1 MKATVSRG
9 LAASVLVALCNDVR
23 TAAVGEAWS
32 DTNAIVLTWHLAGRG
47 RMGAL
52 VPGQSR
58 ATHIPADRIPSA
70 AIVLMQRPIEAERD
84 GERSQLRAVARDAR
98 VDPGT
103 GVTEKILQLVRAG
116 EKVEAVGR
124 YRTIPAGVGFV
135 EARPLSTRSDRVR

>member
-52 VPGQSR
+52 VPAQSR

-84 GERSQLRAVARDAR
+84 GERSQLRAVARDAAGR
-98 VDPGT
+98 PGNRRDREDLAASPRRREGRGRGPLPDDPRRRRFRRGEAFVD
-103 GVTEKILQLVRAG
+103 KI
-116 EKVEAVGR
+116 
-124 YRTIPAGVGFV
+124 
-135 EARPLSTRSDRVR
+135 